1 MILVFGRSGQVAQA
15 LKTHL
20 APHDVMFVGRQDADF
35 SNPQQCLTVLDR
47 VRPRLVINAAA
58 YTAVDRAET
67 ERDLC
72 RQLNAITPIQIGD
85 WCKKNETP
93 FIHFSS
99 DYVFDGKGET
109 PYKEESPFAPVNWY
123 GATKAEADR
132 ALLSLNA
139 KILILRVSWV
149 YSSTGS
155 NFVKTILRLAQ
166 NHDELR
172 IVSDQIG
179 GPTSADDIAQS
190 VLSFL
195 PQLSQFQNWGAYH
208 YQGRPWCSWSSF
220 AAEILFQAQKWDD
233 GLSNKRVVEIR
244 TVDFPTAAKR
254 PANSRLD
261 TTKFERVFGQ
271 KVPDWKFS
279 LQSCLKEIYANP

>member
-20 APHDVMFVGRQDADF
+20 PPHDVMFVGRQEADY
-35 SNPQQCLTVLDR
+35 SNPQQCLAVLDR

-67 ERDLC
+67 ERNLC
-72 RQLNAITPIQIGD
+72 RQLNAITPIQIGH
-85 WCKKNETP
+85 WCKNNETP

-99 DYVFDGKGET
+99 DYVFDGKGER
-109 PYKEESPFAPVNWY
+109 PYTEDSPFAPVNWY

-132 ALLSLNA
+132 ALLNLNA
-139 KILILRVSWV
+139 KVLILRVSWV

-166 NHDELR
+166 NQDELR
-172 IVSDQIG
+172 IVGDQIG
-179 GPTSADDIAQS
+179 GPTSAEDIAQS
-190 VLSFL
+190 ILSLL

-208 YQGRPWCSWSSF
+208 YQGRPWCSWSFF
-220 AAEILFQAQKWDD
+220 ATEILSQAQKWDH
-233 GLSNKRVVEIR
+233 GLSKTRVFEIS
-244 TVDFPTAAKR
+244 TSDFPTAAKR
-254 PANSRLD
+254 PVNSRLD
-261 TTKFERVFGQ
+261 TTKFEQVFRQ
-271 KVPDWKFS
+271 KVPDWKLS
-279 LQSCLKEIYANP
+279 LQSCLKDLYANP